1 MSAAKISIAS
11 QIAEVKRE
19 LALRANTYPRLVGS
33 AKMRQ
38 GEADLCTARMEAV
51 LVTLEF
57 CQRHEA
63 ALRTFLAGRLYTA
76 EELTEHVTAAVDAAN
91 RAETAAAASVE
102 TSAAAAQAAQR
113 EVDGLVGPLWIA
125 SGAAIVVIGLV
136 LWAAIARTRTGRRR
150 ARRS

>member
-63 ALRTFLAGRLYTA
+63 ALRTFLTGRLYTA
-76 EELTEHVTAAVDAAN
+76 EELTEHVTAAVDAAM
-91 RAETAAAASVE
+91 
-102 TSAAAAQAAQR
+102 QR
-113 EVDGLVGPLWIA
+113 YGRKPAGELIDGIDPAHGDGHDA
-125 SGAAIVVIGLV
+125 
-136 LWAAIARTRTGRRR
+136 
-150 ARRS
+150 